1 MFINSSMLLLLAGL
15 SGGLFPA
22 VPPSLNFTDYLD
34 TFSKIVAV
42 SLFVPNGRIA
52 CTVISH
58 GCHVL

>member
-1 MFINSSMLLLLAGL
+1 MLLLLAGL